1 MKRIFDIL
9 RAPDGDGGNG
19 GGGGGGGGGGPATF
33 DSVIPAEFKD
43 QPYLK
48 DLKALP
54 VGPEGYAALF
64 KKLDGAEKLIGK
76 KTAIPEAN
84 APEAEWD
91 SFFSRLRPES
101 PDAYEFKGKD
111 GKEAGDPEFLKAVKG
126 IFHEA
131 GVPKSQATK
140 VYSKFEALL
149 SAKQSAQQAA
159 AEQADKEFNDLVSK
173 TFGAEN
179 EKVLTTARKMIEEFT
194 PAELKEHVQRL
205 PNESLAVLAGI
216 MNNVAGK
223 FLKEDHMDPN
233 KGAPTG
239 QDETALRT
247 EAKKIMASAE
257 FNDFQHPGHE
267 AAVKRKNEI
276 YEQIGRMQQAA
287 SAGKR

>member
-9 RAPDGDGGNG
+9 MEEADKG
-19 GGGGGGGGGGPATF
+19 GGAGGGGGPVTL
-33 DSVIPAEFKD
+33 DSIIPAEFKE
-43 QPYLK
+43 QAYLK
-48 DLKALP
+48 DLKSLP

-91 SFFSRLRPES
+91 SFFARLRPES

-111 GKEAGDPEFLKAVKG
+111 GKEAGDPEFLKSVKS

-140 VYSKFEALL
+140 VFSKFEALL
-149 SAKQSAQQAA
+149 SEKQAAQQAA
-159 AEQADKEFNDLVSK
+159 AEQADKEFNDLVTK
-173 TFGAEN
+173 AFGAEN

-194 PAELKEHVQRL
+194 PAELKDHVQRL
-205 PNESLAVLAGI
+205 PNESMAVLAGI
-216 MNNVAGK
+216 LNNISGK
-223 FLKEDHMDPN
+223 FMKEDRINLNDGGPS
-233 KGAPTG
+233 G
-239 QDETALRT
+239 QDEVALRT
-247 EAKKIMASAE
+247 EAKKIMASEE
-257 FNDFQHPGHE
+257 FSNFQNPGHE

-276 YEQIGRMQQAA
+276 YEQIGRMQAA
-287 SAGKR
+287 GSGKK